1 VSRKAITLALLT
13 ALATAAAGC
22 GVAEQGRAPVV
33 VRVDELAASSGAGSS
48 QSFGGYLHSDVQTM
62 VKVNNVDVPTR
73 YSDSGRVTL
82 SIVLRDPGA
91 PGVANTPSEL
101 NTVTITHYRVVYR
114 RTDGRNVQG
123 VDVPWAF
130 DSGMTITV
138 PISSSVQQTFD
149 LVRVSAKFEAPLAA
163 LVVNGQALDMIA
175 DVTFYGK
182 DMHHNDIA
190 VTGSIGITFANFG
203 DSTN

>member
-1 VSRKAITLALLT
+1 VTRKPITVMLLT
-13 ALATAAAGC
+13 ALAIAAGGC
-22 GVAEQGRAPVV
+22 GVADQGRSPVV
-33 VRVDELAASSGAGSS
+33 VRIDEIAASSGAAS

-73 YSDSGRVTL
+73 FNDTGRVTL
-82 SIVLRDPGA
+82 SVVLRDPGA
-91 PGVANTPSEL
+91 PGVANTPTEL

-130 DSGMTITV
+130 DSGMTVSI
-138 PISSSVQQTFD
+138 PPSASVQQTFD
-149 LVRVSAKFEAPLAA
+149 LVRVSAKGEAPLTA
-163 LVVNGQALDMIA
+163 LIVNGQTLDVIA

-182 DMHHNDIA
+182 DMHHNDVMA
-190 VTGSIGITFANFG
+190 TGSIGVTFANYG
-203 DSTN
+203 DSTS

>member
-1 VSRKAITLALLT
+1 MTRKPITLALLT
-13 ALATAAAGC
+13 SLAAATAGC
-22 GVAEQGRAPVV
+22 GVADQGRAPVV
-33 VRVDELAASSGAGSS
+33 VRIDSLDASPGAGS
-48 QSFGGYLHSDVQTM
+48 QTFGGYLHSDVQTM

-73 YSDSGRVTL
+73 FNDTGRGTL
-82 SIVLRDPGA
+82 SVVLRDPGA

-130 DSGMTITV
+130 DSGMTVSI
-138 PISSSVQQTFD
+138 PISSSIQQTFD
-149 LVRVSAKFEAPLAA
+149 LVRVTAKFDAPLAA
-163 LVVNGQALDMIA
+163 LTVNGQALDVIA

-182 DMHHNDIA
+182 DMHHNDVMA
-190 VTGSIGITFANFG
+190 NGSIGITFANIG
-203 DSTN
+203 DSKS

>member
-1 VSRKAITLALLT
+1 VSRKATTLALLT

-22 GVAEQGRAPVV
+22 GVPEQGRAPVV
-33 VRVDELAASSGAGSS
+33 LRIDSLDASSGAGSQTFS
-48 QSFGGYLHSDVQTM
+48 GYLNSDVQTI

-73 YSDSGRVTL
+73 FNDPGRVTL
-82 SIVLRDPGA
+82 SLVLKDPGA
-91 PGVANTPSEL
+91 PGVAQTPTEL
-101 NTVTITHYRVVYR
+101 NTVTITRYRVVYR

-130 DSGMTITV
+130 DSGMTISV
-138 PISSSVQQTFD
+138 QASSAVQQTFD

-163 LVVNGQALDMIA
+163 LTVNGQALSVIA

-182 DMHHNDIA
+182 DMHNNDISA
-190 VTGSIGITFANFG
+190 TGSIGITFANFG
-203 DSTN
+203 DTSN

>member
-1 VSRKAITLALLT
+1 VTRKSITLALLT
-13 ALATAAAGC
+13 SLAAATAGC
-22 GVAEQGRAPVV
+22 GVADQGRSPVV
-33 VRVDELAASSGAGSS
+33 LRIDEIAASSGAAST
-48 QSFGGYLHSDVQTM
+48 SFGGYLHSDVQTI

-73 YSDSGRVTL
+73 YSDPGRVTM
-82 SIVLRDPGA
+82 SVVLRDPGA

-101 NTVTITHYRVVYR
+101 NTVTITRYRVVYR

-130 DSGMTITV
+130 DSGMTVSIL
-138 PISSSVQQTFD
+138 SSSSAQQTFD

-163 LVVNGQALDMIA
+163 LTVNGQALDVIA

-203 DSTN
+203 DTTS

>member
-1 VSRKAITLALLT
+1 MTRTFVTLACIA
-13 ALATAAAGC
+13 ALAAAAAGC

-33 VRVDELAASSGAGSS
+33 LRIDDLSASSGAGS
-48 QSFGGYLHSDVQTM
+48 QSFAGYLNSDVQTI

-73 YSDSGRVTL
+73 FNDAGRVTL
-82 SIVLRDPGA
+82 SIVLKDAGA

-101 NTVTITHYRVVYR
+101 NTVTVTHYRVVYR

-130 DSGMTITV
+130 DSGMTVSIPTT
-138 PISSSVQQTFD
+138 SAVQQTFD

-163 LVVNGQALDMIA
+163 LTVNGQALSVIA

-182 DMHHNDIA
+182 DMHNNDISA
-190 VTGSIGITFANFG
+190 TGSIGITFANFG
-203 DSTN
+203 DSAS